1 MLKWNLDDNPPDEH
15 ARHHV
20 KEGSFYGTDSYT
32 LEMVIKTSES
42 NPEGKLF
49 INYMGLQEKGMWPAK
64 KSVKEEGGA
73 AMALFERLDDWLDR
87 TTGGTVDAL
96 LMGCVGGIAEL

>member
-1 MLKWNLDDNPPDEH
+1 LKWDLDDNPPDEY

-20 KEGSFYGTDSYT
+20 KEASFYGTNSYI
-32 LEMVIKTSES
+32 LEMVIKTSVA
-42 NPEGKLF
+42 NPDGKLL
-49 INYMGLQEKGMWPAK
+49 INYMGLQEKGIWPAK
-64 KSVKEEGGA
+64 KDVKEEGDA

-96 LMGCVGGIAEL
+96 LMGCVGGIIEL